1 MPTIL
6 SAVCNPTFHN
16 IYIVLYASECGVRLD
31 TDYILPR
38 FDVFAETRPLLIAD
52 MNREEALSFMDK
64 GDPWQPESV
73 FYSAA
78 RISRGINK
86 QHSVVFDLV
95 ISNIL

>member
-52 MNREEALSFMDK
+52 MNREEALYPSWTKGILGNQKVSFIQ
-64 GDPWQPESV
+64 WLESQEV
-73 FYSAA
+73 
-78 RISRGINK
+78 
-86 QHSVVFDLV
+86 
-95 ISNIL
+95 